1 MVLLVAQSFSNFW
14 LSDLDD
20 SSNLHYMFSTILPS
34 ILFCLGQY
42 LTNTNISP
50 TVPITSR
57 RIAQFFVSDLIT
69 RLESAPNNELPE
81 LSVVQQGIVW
91 RLPIVTPSSCSLRYT
106 SGHGNRVNLIDTL
119 RECP

>member
-1 MVLLVAQSFSNFW
+1 MVLLVTQSLSNFW
-14 LSDLDD
+14 LSDLDY
-20 SSNLHYMFSTILPS
+20 SSNFHYMFSTILPS
-34 ILFCLGQY
+34 ILFCLDEY

-57 RIAQFFVSDLIT
+57 RIVQFFVSDLIT

-81 LSVVQQGIVW
+81 LSVVQQGFVW
-91 RLPIVTPSSCSLRYT
+91 RPPIVASSSCSLRYT

-119 RECP
+119 RKCP